1 MVSKINHLGVLLSLS
16 EEEESCLIMPTGVW
30 HAYPVNQGLFVVGRL
45 LSSRSF
51 HPDALQS
58 TLLASFNPVRG
69 MEFKMIE
76 GDRFLLKFFHPID
89 KQRVMA
95 NCPRA
100 YDKHLIVLAPLEASE
115 NPSSV
120 DLNWCEFYIHI
131 HGLPIGKMSNEV
143 ASVIGNKLGC
153 MRKMIRKRM
162 GGMGFLYMNQGCD
175 LKI

>member
-1 MVSKINHLGVLLSLS
+1 
-16 EEEESCLIMPTGVW
+16 MPTGVW
-30 HAYPVNQGLFVVGRL
+30 HAYPVNQVLFVVGRL

-58 TLLASFNPVRG
+58 TLLASFDPVRG

-89 KQRVMA
+89 RQRVMA
-95 NCPRA
+95 NCPWA
-100 YDKHLIVLAPLEASE
+100 YDKHLIVLAPLEAS
-115 NPSSV
+115 
-120 DLNWCEFYIHI
+120 DGLRFHI

-153 MRKMIRKRM
+153 MREIDQDKNGA
-162 GGMGFLYMNQGCD
+162 GGVGFLYMNQGCD

>member
-1 MVSKINHLGVLLSLS
+1 
-16 EEEESCLIMPTGVW
+16 MPTGVW

-76 GDRFLLKFFHPID
+76 GDRFLLKSFHPID
-89 KQRVMA
+89 RQRVMA
-95 NCPRA
+95 NCPWA

-153 MRKMIRKRM
+153 ICEMDQDKNTAVWGSSI
-162 GGMGFLYMNQGCD
+162 
-175 LKI
+175 